1 MTRKQVQTEGSL
13 DLLLDTICNTFG
25 GVVFIALLVVLL
37 LRMSPIK
44 KLSAS
49 VQSSS
54 AIRAAL
60 QWQEALQSNHEL
72 LADLQ
77 SQITEAAP
85 RWDDSVM
92 TELKE
97 LQEMEKK
104 ELQIKQELGDS
115 LLTLV
120 ETEDKISNIKASLEV
135 LENKRIRAEK
145 IRGET
150 AAVVSNLK
158 KVLQT
163 LSDQNKQIESAIL
176 PPSTLDRPVELPI
189 EQNDNNDQ
197 ISLFVKFGRLY
208 LPFDS
213 TENINT
219 SDFLIERGWFYNV
232 ATPKLFEGIPING
245 NGDPT
250 PEIARRLRRFPPRNY
265 FVHIVIC
272 RDSFDY
278 FQGLKA
284 QLSQLG
290 YRYYLTPLGDGDFV
304 ETGSGPTSS
313 Q

>member
-1 MTRKQVQTEGSL
+1 MNRKHVQSEGSL

-37 LRMSPIK
+37 LRLSPIK
-44 KLSAS
+44 QLSAS

-77 SQITEAAP
+77 SQITEVAL

-104 ELQIKQELGDS
+104 ELQLKQELGDS

-120 ETEDKISNIKASLEV
+120 ETEDKISNVKASLEV
-135 LENKRIRAEK
+135 LENKRTHAEK
-145 IRGET
+145 IRAET
-150 AAVVSNLK
+150 AADVSTLK
-158 KVLQT
+158 NALRT
-163 LSDQNKQIESAIL
+163 LTVQNNQIESSIL
-176 PPSTLDRPVELPI
+176 PPSFLDRPVELPV
-189 EQNDNNDQ
+189 EKTDYSDQ
-197 ISLFVKFGRLY
+197 ISLFVKYGRVY
-208 LPFDS
+208 FPFDS
-213 TENINT
+213 NENINA
-219 SDFLIERGWFYNV
+219 SDFFIERGWIYN
-232 ATPKLFEGIPING
+232 AAKPKVFEGIPING

-250 PEIARRLRRFPPRNY
+250 PEVAQRLSRLSPRDY
-265 FVHIVIC
+265 FVHIIIC
-272 RDSFDY
+272 EDSFDY
-278 FQGLKA
+278 FQGLKD

-290 YRYYLTPLGDGDFV
+290 YRYHLTPLGVDGFV